1 MRALVDL
8 LVVASC
14 AVLIDLAKPT
24 VKRLASASCT
34 AGPLST
40 LKAARPRE
48 ETNMKYHHTII
59 IIIIITVRAV
69 PREQLAYPGGARR
82 NKQ

>member
-24 VKRLASASCT
+24 VNAYASASFT

-59 IIIIITVRAV
+59 IIIITVRAV

>member
-48 ETNMKYHHTII
+48 ETNMKYHHHTITII
-59 IIIIITVRAV
+59 S
-69 PREQLAYPGGARR
+69 
-82 NKQ
+82 

>member
-1 MRALVDL
+1 MRALVDQ

-14 AVLIDLAKPT
+14 AVLIDLAKHT
-24 VKRLASASCT
+24 VNAYASASCT

-48 ETNMKYHHTII
+48 ETNMKYHHHTII
-59 IIIIITVRAV
+59 IIS
-69 PREQLAYPGGARR
+69 
-82 NKQ
+82 